1 MTGLPKHVLHVGTR
15 KWESLATPT
24 GSVPNIDDKFYDY
37 LVVSGMMKQ
46 AKPRLLL
53 FSYRPDAASPESI
66 AVAYPDIE
74 VQHVSEFLSA
84 VGGANGSVLSMY
96 NANVDAAAYLV
107 SVALLL
113 VATLLAYDYARGG
126 WRAPQIVAFTGTLT
140 ASLLLMFSRASGM
153 PRTDA
158 TPKDVL
164 QVTVELNAA

>member
-1 MTGLPKHVLHVGTR
+1 V
-15 KWESLATPT
+15 SIA
-24 GSVPNIDDKFYDY
+24 DKFYDY

-53 FSYRPDAASPESI
+53 FSYRPDATSAESI

-84 VGGANGSVLSMY
+84 VNANGSVLSIY